1 MSIIDHIQR
10 CNAHDLSAY
19 KPLLITGERVGWV
32 NDGVMDVLNSV
43 HGFDVS
49 SQAAVISPNSET
61 FDDRSR
67 LLTDGS
73 IALLE
78 AGFIRGF
85 RNELY
90 GVKNRWT
97 DPAHAL
103 VDRGAV
109 AAFGFRSYGVHV
121 NGWVHGADEPDLWI
135 GTRSMSANVDPGKL
149 DNMVAG
155 GQPYGL
161 SLHENIIK
169 EAAEEANVSPDL
181 AAQAKP
187 VGAISY
193 VMETEAGIRP
203 DVLYCFDL
211 ELSREFMPEN
221 TDGETSAFQRMPA
234 SAAGEIITTSEQFKF
249 NCNLVV
255 AHFLLRHGLIN
266 PDNEPDYQAI
276 VRGLS

>member
-1 MSIIDHIQR
+1 MSILDHIQR
-10 CNAHDLSAY
+10 CNAHDLTAY
-19 KPLLITGERVGWV
+19 KPFLIAGERVGWV
-32 NDGVMDVLNSV
+32 NDSVMDVLDGID
-43 HGFDVS
+43 GFDVV
-49 SQAAVISPNSET
+49 SQAVAILPSLAT
-61 FDDRSR
+61 FEDRSR
-67 LLTDGS
+67 ALADGS

-78 AGFIRGF
+78 AGLIRGL

-97 DPAHAL
+97 DPAHAAI
-103 VDRGAV
+103 DRGAV
-109 AAFGFRSYGVHV
+109 TAFGLISYGVHV
-121 NGWVHGADEPDLWI
+121 NGWVPGVDEPDLWI
-135 GTRSMSANVDPGKL
+135 GTRSMSSSVDPGKL

-161 SLHENIIK
+161 SLRENVIK
-169 EAAEEANVSPDL
+169 EAAEEANVSPVL

-193 VMETEAGIRP
+193 LMETPAGIRP

-211 ELSREFMPEN
+211 ELSPDFKPEN
-221 TDGETSAFQRMPA
+221 TDGETSAFQCMPA
-234 SAAGEIITTSEQFKF
+234 RVAGEIVATSEQFKF

-276 VRGLS
+276 ARGLS

>member
-1 MSIIDHIQR
+1 VSILDHIQR
-10 CNAHDLSAY
+10 CNAHDLTAY
-19 KPLLITGERVGWV
+19 KPFLIAGERVGWV
-32 NDGVMDVLNSV
+32 NDVVMDVLDGV
-43 HGFDVS
+43 DGFDVTTQS
-49 SQAAVISPNSET
+49 IAISPNLAT
-61 FDDRSR
+61 FEDRSR
-67 LLTDGS
+67 ALTDGS

-78 AGFIRGF
+78 ARLIRGL

-97 DPAHAL
+97 DAAHAAI
-103 VDRGAV
+103 DRGAV
-109 AAFGFRSYGVHV
+109 TAFGLISYGVHV
-121 NGWVHGADEPDLWI
+121 NGWVPGVDEPDLWI
-135 GTRSMSANVDPGKL
+135 GTRSMSSSVDPGKL

-161 SLHENIIK
+161 SLRENVVK
-169 EAAEEANVSPDL
+169 EAAEEANVPSIL

-193 VMETEAGIRP
+193 VMETPAGIRP

-211 ELSREFMPEN
+211 ELSQEFTPEN

-234 SAAGEIITTSEQFKF
+234 RVAGEIVATSEQFKF

-276 VRGLS
+276 ARGLS

>member
-1 MSIIDHIQR
+1 M
-10 CNAHDLSAY
+10 AY
-19 KPLLITGERVGWV
+19 KPFLIADERVGWV
-32 NDGVMDVLNSV
+32 SDGVLDVLDGI
-43 HGFDVS
+43 HGFEVTTQS
-49 SQAAVISPNSET
+49 IAISPNLAT
-61 FDDRSR
+61 FEDRSWA
-67 LLTDGS
+67 LADGS

-78 AGFIRGF
+78 AGLIRGL

-97 DPAHAL
+97 DLAHAV

-109 AAFGFRSYGVHV
+109 TAFGLISYGVHV
-121 NGWVHGADEPDLWI
+121 NGWVPGANEPEIWI
-135 GTRSMSANVDPGKL
+135 GTRSMSSGVDPGKL

-161 SLHENIIK
+161 SLHENVIK
-169 EAAEEANVSPDL
+169 EAAEEANVPPAL

-193 VMETEAGIRP
+193 VMETPAGIRP

-211 ELSREFMPEN
+211 ELSPEFTPEN

-234 SAAGEIITTSEQFKF
+234 STAREIVATSEQFKF

-276 VRGLS
+276 ARGLS

>member
-1 MSIIDHIQR
+1 VSIIDHIQR
-10 CNAHDLSAY
+10 CNAHDLTAY
-19 KPLLITGERVGWV
+19 KPFLIAGERVGWV
-32 NDGVMDVLNSV
+32 NDAVMDVLDGI
-43 HGFDVS
+43 HGFDVTTQS
-49 SQAAVISPNSET
+49 IALSPNLAA

-67 LLTDGS
+67 ALADGS

-78 AGFIRGF
+78 ARLIRGL

-97 DPAHAL
+97 DPAYAAI
-103 VDRGAV
+103 DRGAV
-109 AAFGFRSYGVHV
+109 TAFGLRSYGVHV
-121 NGWVHGADEPDLWI
+121 NGWVPNVDEPDLWI
-135 GTRSMSANVDPGKL
+135 GTRSMSSGIDPGKL

-161 SLHENIIK
+161 SLHENVIK
-169 EAAEEANVSPDL
+169 EAAEEANVPPIL

-193 VMETEAGIRP
+193 VMETPAGIRP
-203 DVLYCFDL
+203 DLLYCFDL
-211 ELSREFMPEN
+211 KLSQEFTPEN

-234 SAAGEIITTSEQFKF
+234 STAGEIVATSEQFKF

-266 PDNEPDYQAI
+266 PDIEPDYQAI
-276 VRGLS
+276 ARGLS

>member
-1 MSIIDHIQR
+1 MSILDHIQR
-10 CNAHDLSAY
+10 CNAHDLTAY
-19 KPLLITGERVGWV
+19 KPFLIAGERVGWV
-32 NDGVMDVLNSV
+32 NDVVMDVLDGV
-43 HGFDVS
+43 DGFDVTTQS
-49 SQAAVISPNSET
+49 IAISPNLAT
-61 FDDRSR
+61 FEDRSR
-67 LLTDGS
+67 ALTDGS

-78 AGFIRGF
+78 VRLIRGL

-97 DPAHAL
+97 DAAHAAI
-103 VDRGAV
+103 DRGAV
-109 AAFGFRSYGVHV
+109 TAFGLISYGVHV
-121 NGWVHGADEPDLWI
+121 NGWVPGFDEPDLWI
-135 GTRSMSANVDPGKL
+135 GTRSMSSSVDPGKL

-161 SLHENIIK
+161 SLRENVVK
-169 EAAEEANVSPDL
+169 EAAEEANVPSIL

-193 VMETEAGIRP
+193 VMETPAGIRP

-211 ELSREFMPEN
+211 ELSQEFTPEN

-234 SAAGEIITTSEQFKF
+234 RVAGEIVATSEQFKF

-276 VRGLS
+276 ARGLS

>member
-1 MSIIDHIQR
+1 MSILDHIQR
-10 CNAHDLSAY
+10 CNAHDLTAY
-19 KPLLITGERVGWV
+19 KPFLIAGERVGWV
-32 NDGVMDVLNSV
+32 NDVVMDVLDGV
-43 HGFDVS
+43 DGFDVTTQS
-49 SQAAVISPNSET
+49 IAISPNLAT
-61 FDDRSR
+61 FEDRSR
-67 LLTDGS
+67 ALTDGS

-78 AGFIRGF
+78 ARLIRGL

-97 DPAHAL
+97 DAAHAAI
-103 VDRGAV
+103 DRGAV
-109 AAFGFRSYGVHV
+109 TAFGLISYGVHV
-121 NGWVHGADEPDLWI
+121 NGWVPGVDEPDLWI
-135 GTRSMSANVDPGKL
+135 GTRSMSSSVDPGKL

-161 SLHENIIK
+161 SLRENVVK
-169 EAAEEANVSPDL
+169 EAAEEANVPSIL

-193 VMETEAGIRP
+193 VMETPAGIRP

-211 ELSREFMPEN
+211 ELSQEFTPEN

-234 SAAGEIITTSEQFKF
+234 RVAGEIVATSEQFKF

-276 VRGLS
+276 ARGLS

>member
-1 MSIIDHIQR
+1 MSILDHIQR
-10 CNAHDLSAY
+10 CNAHDLTAY
-19 KPLLITGERVGWV
+19 KPFLIVGERVGWV
-32 NDGVMDVLNSV
+32 SDAVMDVLDGI
-43 HGFDVS
+43 HGFEVTTQS
-49 SQAAVISPNSET
+49 IAISPNLAT
-61 FDDRSR
+61 FEDRSWA
-67 LLTDGS
+67 LADGS

-78 AGFIRGF
+78 AGLIRGL

-97 DPAHAL
+97 DPAHAV

-109 AAFGFRSYGVHV
+109 TAFGLISYGVHV
-121 NGWVHGADEPDLWI
+121 NGWMPGANEPEIWI
-135 GTRSMSANVDPGKL
+135 GTRSMSSGVDPGKL

-161 SLHENIIK
+161 SLHENVIK
-169 EAAEEANVSPDL
+169 EAAEEANVPPAL

-193 VMETEAGIRP
+193 VMETPAGIRP

-211 ELSREFMPEN
+211 ELSPEFTPEN

-234 SAAGEIITTSEQFKF
+234 STAGEIVATSEQFKF

-276 VRGLS
+276 ARGLS

>member
-1 MSIIDHIQR
+1 VSILDHIQR
-10 CNAHDLSAY
+10 CNAHDLTAY
-19 KPLLITGERVGWV
+19 KPFLIAGERVGWV
-32 NDGVMDVLNSV
+32 NDAVMDVLNGID
-43 HGFDVS
+43 GFDVV
-49 SQAAVISPNSET
+49 SQAVAISPSLET
-61 FDDRSR
+61 FADRSGT
-67 LLTDGS
+67 LAEGS

-78 AGFIRGF
+78 AGLIRGL

-97 DPAHAL
+97 DRAHAV

-109 AAFGFRSYGVHV
+109 TAFGLISYGIHV
-121 NGWVHGADEPDLWI
+121 NGWVPNVGEPDLWI
-135 GTRSMSANVDPGKL
+135 GTRSMSSGVDPGKL
-149 DNMVAG
+149 
-155 GQPYGL
+155 
-161 SLHENIIK
+161 
-169 EAAEEANVSPDL
+169 EANVPPAL

-193 VMETEAGIRP
+193 VMETPAGIRP

-211 ELSREFMPEN
+211 ELLPAVTPEN

-234 SAAGEIITTSEQFKF
+234 STAGQIVATSERFKF

-266 PDNEPDYQAI
+266 PDNEPDYQTIA
-276 VRGLS
+276 RGLS

>member
-1 MSIIDHIQR
+1 MSILDHIQR
-10 CNAHDLSAY
+10 CNAHDLTAY
-19 KPLLITGERVGWV
+19 KPFLIAGERVGWV
-32 NDGVMDVLNSV
+32 NDAVMDVLNGID
-43 HGFDVS
+43 GFDVV
-49 SQAAVISPNSET
+49 SQAVAISPSLET
-61 FDDRSR
+61 FADRSGT
-67 LLTDGS
+67 LAEGS

-78 AGFIRGF
+78 AGLIRGL

-97 DPAHAL
+97 DRAHAV

-109 AAFGFRSYGVHV
+109 TAFGLISYGIHV
-121 NGWVHGADEPDLWI
+121 NGWVPNVGEPDLWI
-135 GTRSMSANVDPGKL
+135 GTRSMSSGIDPGKL

-155 GQPYGL
+155 GQPHGL
-161 SLHENIIK
+161 SLHENVIK
-169 EAAEEANVSPDL
+169 EAAEEANVPPAL

-193 VMETEAGIRP
+193 VMETPAGIRP

-211 ELSREFMPEN
+211 ELLPAFTPEN

-234 SAAGEIITTSEQFKF
+234 STAGQIVATSERFKF

-266 PDNEPDYQAI
+266 PDNEPDYQTIA
-276 VRGLS
+276 RGLS